1 MNSEEKNINP
11 ENDIEVFS
19 LDNMSP
25 NNTNENIFDNQ
36 ESIMNANT
44 SEVNSTSNA
53 FMYADSPSMVEMPVE
68 EQTPVNTFSYT
79 EIPVIDSEGVPTVE
93 NTFMYSEA
101 PISSEIEMAVED
113 VAPVEPVENAFVYT
127 ETPVALEVP
136 VEENS
141 AVTDSTQKQFSY
153 TDENEVSQTVAEET
167 QKEPISEQRN
177 YDVQS
182 TTDSKSNFKFMIVFA
197 IIMLVIIFVLPYI
210 AGYK

>member
-79 EIPVIDSEGVPTVE
+79 EIPVIDSEDVPTVE

-113 VAPVEPVENAFVYT
+113 VDDQLSGIGFSSTLHNDLVVKVKGTT
-127 ETPVALEVP
+127 ERII
-136 VEENS
+136 
-141 AVTDSTQKQFSY
+141 K
-153 TDENEVSQTVAEET
+153 
-167 QKEPISEQRN
+167 I
-177 YDVQS
+177 
-182 TTDSKSNFKFMIVFA
+182 KF
-197 IIMLVIIFVLPYI
+197 
-210 AGYK
+210 